1 MEERKNL
8 SVEINSVRYNSF
20 PEIFKKMRELSSEY
34 GNLPAEVLIKSFRKA
49 GGLNIGL
56 ADPYIQNRRV
66 KAISTLPKDYTKDKV
81 AEMLI
86 APNGNEKGLRQVEH
100 SLEYTA
106 YPLFH
111 TRKTYQELLTY
122 HNYTSP
128 YLVDKKDTKSDYFWR
143 EWKLLEK
150 LRTEFDITN
159 FAHEA
164 AGQALQEGKV
174 FYYARYSVDKAHNKI
189 NYAFM
194 QQLPSDWIK
203 IVGFNNKSKYT
214 LAFNMMYFAEYGT
227 DINQYGDL
235 FKPYAKDFTESL
247 TKNNGIDI
255 ERVRKTQSI
264 VGDVIDAYSENGK
277 WYYWVILPVTDV
289 FTFEIDDVSRT
300 VASPFTGLFLDMM
313 QLAQLEQIQL
323 ELVQNPLVSVLTGE
337 IPYSESKDSHT
348 EDDYKLSNAGREMFE
363 TLWYEMLMANNTN
376 GIGMYAAPLKNMTLH
391 SLQEAPSSM
400 NIVSQGYQDTMAKAG
415 LSAIIPTQAD
425 ARAGAVNVS
434 LALESKFAQSIYACV
449 ERMMN
454 TIIEKLN
461 LKYDFRF
468 HMFGSLATDEKDEE
482 LCRKDMTLGILPATL
497 RYLALHNTSIFE
509 DIAVSSAIMDS
520 ELLDLRIPLITSYS
534 AKNENGLPP
543 QTSGEE
549 VDKGG
554 RPESEGVTSEGQEGD
569 ADAGNG
575 LFNERG

>member
-1 MEERKNL
+1 MAVENL
-8 SVEINSVRYNSF
+8 TKEITALRYDSF
-20 PEIFKKMRELSSEY
+20 PEIFKKMRSLSAQY
-34 GNLPAEVLIKSFRKA
+34 GNMPTDLLLKSFRTSL
-49 GGLNIGL
+49 GGYNVGFSN
-56 ADPYIQNRRV
+56 PYIQNRRV
-66 KAISTLPKDYTKDKV
+66 KAISTLPKDYSKDKV
-81 AEMLI
+81 AEMLT
-86 APNGNEKGLRQVEH
+86 APNSNEVGLRAVEH
-100 SLEYTA
+100 ALEYTA

-128 YLVDKKDTKSDYFWR
+128 YLVDKKDTQDDYFWR

-150 LRTEFDITN
+150 LRTEFDITH
-159 FAHEA
+159 FAHEV

-174 FYYARYSVDKAHNKI
+174 FYYARYSVDKSHNKI

-235 FKPYAKDFTESL
+235 FKPFAGDFVSVL
-247 TKNNGIDI
+247 TKNNAIDL
-255 ERVRKTQSI
+255 EKVKKLQST
-264 VGDVIDAYSENGK
+264 VGDIDAYYENNK
-277 WYYWVILPVTDV
+277 WYYWVILPMTEV

-300 VASPFTGLFLDMM
+300 VVSPFTGLFLDMI

-323 ELVQNPLVSVLTGE
+323 ELVQNPLISVLTGE
-337 IPYSESKDSHT
+337 IPYSDNKETRT

-363 TLWYEMLMANNTN
+363 ALWYEMLMANNTN
-376 GIGMYAAPLKNMTLH
+376 GIGLYAAPFKDMTLH
-391 SLQEAPSSM
+391 SLQESPSAM

-415 LSAIIPTQAD
+415 LSAIVPTQAD

-434 LALESKFAQSIYACV
+434 LAIESKFATSIYTCV
-449 ERMMN
+449 EKMMN

-468 HMFGSLATDEKDEE
+468 HIFGTLATDKDDEE
-482 LCRKDMTLGILPATL
+482 TCRKDLTLGYLSSHP
-497 RYLALHNTSIFE
+497 RYLALHDMSVFE
-509 DIAVSSAIMDS
+509 DIAISSAIVES
-520 ELLDLRIPLITSYS
+520 GVLDYRIPLVTSYS
-534 AKNENGLPP
+534 AKSETPMPPNPNGDDN
-543 QTSGEE
+543 GA
-549 VDKGG
+549 G
-554 RPESEGVTSEGQEGD
+554 RPPSEDISSDGNEGD
-569 ADAGNG
+569 ADSGKAI
-575 LFNERG
+575 FN

>member
-8 SVEINSVRYNSF
+8 SAEINSVRYDSF
-20 PEIFKKMRELSSEY
+20 SDIFKKMRELSAEY
-34 GNLPAEVLIKSFRKA
+34 GNLPPEILIKSFKA
-49 GGLNIGL
+49 ARGGMNFGF

-66 KAISTLPKDYTKDKV
+66 KAIATLPKDYTKDRV
-81 AEMLI
+81 AEMLV
-86 APNGNEKGLRQVEH
+86 APNGNEIGLRQVEH

-128 YLVDKKDTKSDYFWR
+128 YLVDKKETKDEYFWR

-159 FAHEA
+159 FVHEA
-164 AGQALQEGKV
+164 TGQALQEGKV
-174 FYYARYSVDKAHNKI
+174 FYYARYSVDKAHNKV

-194 QQLPSDWIK
+194 QQLPSDWVK
-203 IVGFNNKSKYT
+203 IVGQNNKSKYT

-227 DINQYGDL
+227 DISQFGDL
-235 FKPYAKDFTESL
+235 FKPYAKDFTDSIN
-247 TKNNGIDI
+247 KNTINL
-255 ERVRKTQSI
+255 ERVKKTQEV
-264 VGDVIDAYSENGK
+264 VGDVIDAYNENGK

-289 FTFEIDDVSRT
+289 FTFEIDDTSRT
-300 VASPFTGLFLDMM
+300 VVSPFTGLFLDMI

-323 ELVQNPLVSVLTGE
+323 QLVQNPLISCLVGE
-337 IPYSESKDSHT
+337 IPYSDNKDSRAND
-348 EDDYKLSNAGREMFE
+348 EYKLSNAGREMFE

-376 GIGMYAAPLKNMTLH
+376 GIGFYAAPLKNMELH
-391 SLQEAPSSM
+391 SLQEAPSAM

-434 LALESKFAQSIYACV
+434 LAIESKFAQAVYSCA

-509 DIAVSSAIMDS
+509 DIAVSSAIVNS
-520 ELLDLRIPLITSYS
+520 GVLDLRIPLITSYS

-543 QTSGEE
+543 QASGEE

-569 ADAGNG
+569 ADAGN
-575 LFNERG
+575 ERG

>member
-1 MEERKNL
+1 MAERNL
-8 SVEINSVRYNSF
+8 SAEIESVRFDSF
-20 PEIFKKMRELSSEY
+20 PKIFSKMRSLALEY
-34 GNLPAEVLIKSFRKA
+34 RNLPPEFLIKSFRDA
-49 GGLNIGL
+49 RGGGLNVGM

-66 KAISTLPKDYTKDKV
+66 KAISTLPNDYTKDKV
-81 AEMLI
+81 AEMLTS
-86 APNGNEKGLRQVEH
+86 PNGNEKGLRQVEH
-100 SLEYTA
+100 ALEFTA

-111 TRKTYQELLTY
+111 TRKTYQELLSY
-122 HNYTSP
+122 HNYTAP
-128 YLVDKKDTKSDYFWR
+128 FLVEKEDTKKDYFWR

-150 LRTEFDITN
+150 LRAEFEIAN

-164 AGQALQEGKV
+164 AGQAIQEGKV

-214 LAFNMMYFAEYGT
+214 LMFNMMYFAEYGT
-227 DINQYGDL
+227 DIRQYGDL
-235 FKPYAKDFTESL
+235 FKPYAKDFTESQKSNTINL
-247 TKNNGIDI
+247 
-255 ERVRKTQSI
+255 ERVRQTQET
-264 VGDVIDAYSENGK
+264 VGDLIDVYSENGK
-277 WYYWVILPVTDV
+277 WYYWVKLPVDEV

-300 VASPFTGLFLDMM
+300 VVSPFTGLFIDMI

-337 IPYSESKDSHT
+337 IPYTDNKESRA
-348 EDDYKLSNAGREMFE
+348 EDEYKMSNAGRELYE
-363 TLWYEMLMANNTN
+363 TLWYQMLMENNTN

-391 SLQEAPSSM
+391 SLQESPSAM
-400 NIVSQGYQDTMAKAG
+400 NIVSQGYQDTMSKAG

-434 LALESKFAQSIYACV
+434 LSIESRFAQSIYACV

-468 HMFGSLATDEKDEE
+468 HMFGSLATDEKEEE
-482 LCRKDMTLGILPATL
+482 LARKDMTLGLLSGNL
-497 RYLALHNTSIFE
+497 RYCALKGMSIFE
-509 DIAVSSAIMDS
+509 DMAISSAIFNS
-520 ELLDLRIPLITSYS
+520 GLLDMRIPLITSYS

-543 QTSGEE
+543 QTGDEPE
-549 VDKGG
+549 RG

-569 ADAGNG
+569 ADSGKEG
-575 LFNERG
+575 GTYGI